1 MRQER
6 GHILPSTVAP
16 TEDVDTII
24 GQPATSF
31 QAFAEHNAVV
41 WTAKEDK

>member
-6 GHILPSTVAP
+6 GRILPSTVTP
-16 TEDVDTII
+16 TGDVETII
-24 GQPATSF
+24 GQPAT
-31 QAFAEHNAVV
+31 QAFAEHNAVA